1 MEMTGRM
8 ESVENLSE
16 QRRGFAS
23 QRQVSHPSHRPLEI
37 ADAIPTFPQPDDD
50 TFLHTY
56 KQQNQ
61 GDISIAL
68 PPGTFLSPLDKR
80 RERSFASPSGVLD
93 SIGLPAGLP

>member
-37 ADAIPTFPQPDDD
+37 ADAIPTAP
-50 TFLHTY
+50 TTTI
-56 KQQNQ
+56 
-61 GDISIAL
+61 ISYEL
-68 PPGTFLSPLDKR
+68 TNNKTKGTFLSPYR
-80 RERSFASPSGVLD
+80 RGHFYRLLTLHQRPGVVTQ
-93 SIGLPAGLP
+93 